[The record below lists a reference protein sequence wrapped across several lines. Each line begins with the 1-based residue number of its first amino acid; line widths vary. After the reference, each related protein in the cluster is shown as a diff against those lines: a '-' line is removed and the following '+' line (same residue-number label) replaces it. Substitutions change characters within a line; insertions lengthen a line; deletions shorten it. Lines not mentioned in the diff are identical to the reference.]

1 MASAIEIVR
10 VYFINL
16 ATRIDRLNHMRK
28 QLEKCSW
35 PTERIEAIR
44 LTEDPIDLGLKVIPR
59 LEGQRHFV
67 GIWLSHRKALEA
79 ASRRDEEGA
88 FILLEDDV
96 LVRPDMWVTKLSLSV
111 NLKSDWEILL
121 LSPRYRN
128 NLARVTNP
136 EPSARKWIKA
146 PLGSQPVLLRSIR
159 SKFICSGA
167 HFCVFRNKDVVHK
180 VLALMTA
187 CDQLYDVDLFYLS
200 RFITYGVYDERV
212 TTAHYGSDHG

>member
-1 MASAIEIVR
+1 MPSEIEIDR

-16 ATRIDRLNHMRK
+16 AMRSDRLKHMRRQLK
-28 QLEKCSW
+28 QCSW

-44 LTEDPIDLGLKVIPR
+44 LEEDPVDLGLKVIPR

-79 ASRRDEEGA
+79 ASGRDEEGA

-96 LVRPDMWVTKLSLSV
+96 RVRPDMWGAKLSLSV
-111 NLKSDWEILL
+111 SLKSDWEILL
-121 LSPRYRN
+121 LSPRYRK
-128 NLARVTNP
+128 NLAQSNNS
-136 EPSARKWIKA
+136 EPSGRKWIKA
-146 PLGSQPVLLRSIR
+146 PLGDQPVLLRSIR

-180 VLALMTA
+180 VLALMAA
-187 CDQLYDVDLFYLS
+187 CDRLYDVDLFYIS
-200 RFITYGVYDERV
+200 RFITYGVDDERV